1 MIKIEKHSKYA
12 TVSYSIVCLPHVFLT
27 DTFPQLFTELVALV
41 AYAGIPHRQVDAVS
55 CSANVRVHSTFV
67 DFLKKRNKT
76 R

>member
-41 AYAGIPHRQVDAVS
+41 AYAGIPGRLMQCPAPQMS
-55 CSANVRVHSTFV
+55 GFTVHS
-67 DFLKKRNKT
+67 LIS
-76 R
+76 